1 MNVILRNEDYL
12 DENLKKYQS
21 SLGEIVFG
29 YLMAGMIYLFFGGLL
44 CAILE
49 SLLLFVSGIT
59 IIVGLLIGTIYI
71 NIRCQRDLKESSILF
86 KQAYLSSIKKKGK
99 FVSFCFRKNQNT
111 SYKTERTFLCLRCCH
126 LPDLNEDEI
135 IIDYKEKIVYI
146 SGLYLLK
153 NKI

>member
-29 YLMAGMIYLFFGGLL
+29 YLIAGMLYLFFGGLL

-59 IIVGLLIGTIYI
+59 IIVGLLIDTIYI
-71 NIRCQRDLKESSILF
+71 NISVSVVGGLF
-86 KQAYLSSIKKKGK
+86 VCFA
-99 FVSFCFRKNQNT
+99 FCFVVVVCL
-111 SYKTERTFLCLRCCH
+111 FLETGFSCVALAV
-126 LPDLNEDEI
+126 LEFTL
-135 IIDYKEKIVYI
+135 
-146 SGLYLLK
+146 
-153 NKI
+153 